1 MKYHKN
7 TQRRRPVSRTKVIEL
22 LNRLLA
28 DQRFSLVDYLN
39 DARPWTHRGNEA
51 LLEALHQI
59 VEHHQHYAQ
68 RLADAI
74 ADRDG
79 LVNSGTY
86 PMSFTSLN
94 DLALDYLLGRLI
106 ENQRRNI
113 QLHERCVAE
122 LREDP
127 QASSLASEVLGSD
140 RAQLE
145 MLMEFVPTNEAV
157 PGSVETQPLV
167 A

>member
-1 MKYHKN
+1 MSQ
-7 TQRRRPVSRTKVIEL
+7 TQVIEI

-28 DQRFSLVDYLN
+28 DQRFSLVNYLD
-39 DARPWTHRGNEA
+39 DAQPWTHRGNEA
-51 LLEALHQI
+51 LLEAIHQM
-59 VEHHQHYAQ
+59 VEHHEQYAQ
-68 RLADAI
+68 RLANAI

-86 PMSFTSLN
+86 PMSFPSLN

-127 QASSLASEVLGSD
+127 QASRLAGELLGSD

-145 MLMEFVPTNEAV
+145 MLMEFVPTHEAV
-157 PGSVETQPLV
+157 YGSGETQPLV